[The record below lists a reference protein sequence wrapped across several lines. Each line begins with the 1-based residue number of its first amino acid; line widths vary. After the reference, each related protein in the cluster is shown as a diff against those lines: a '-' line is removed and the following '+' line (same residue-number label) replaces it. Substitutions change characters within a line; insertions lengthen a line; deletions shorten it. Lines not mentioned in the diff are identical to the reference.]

1 MTTLYVFNIQHLNII
16 VSILVFLFFYFK
28 KKCFA
33 LFNRLK
39 EIGPRLNLSLVKI
52 EEGFEGGN
60 VMFHAHVQKT
70 PEELEALK
78 KMRQSKQ

>member
-1 MTTLYVFNIQHLNII
+1 MVCQAIQTKDVEEKKVFFIFLY
-16 VSILVFLFFYFK
+16 
-28 KKCFA
+28 A
-33 LFNRLK
+33 RLK

-60 VMFHAHVQKT
+60 VMFHALVQKT

-78 KMRQSKQ
+78 KMRQNKQ

>member
-1 MTTLYVFNIQHLNII
+1 MPTLYVYTKQHLNII
-16 VSILVFLFFYFK
+16 VSISVFFFFF
-28 KKCFA
+28 KCFA